1 MTSNVLPD
9 GLRERVL
16 AATRQAR
23 EPGQAMPDV
32 GQDTPIQ
39 AFSHAADA
47 LYQTLH
53 ALSEEHW
60 HQAVLRDLDV
70 QGLIGHLIGVEHD
83 VQRCMAGDPEVGNA
97 DHVTSTQPTALSQA
111 GRPPAAT
118 LADWRKDVDR
128 TLDQASRSDLD
139 VMVAIHGVALWLRD
153 LLIARTFEL
162 WTHENDI
169 RAVTGLP
176 PSVPEPSTLRPMT
189 QLAADLLPFG
199 AAFTDLH
206 EPMSVHL
213 VLTGPGGGTWDV
225 AVGDPAPDPARVGIV
240 TDVVGF
246 CRLVSNRISPAD
258 LDVFL
263 SGDPR
268 RATSVLTAAAALA
281 LD

>member
-1 MTSNVLPD
+1 MTSNLLPES
-9 GLRERVL
+9 LRERVL
-16 AATRQAR
+16 AAADRAR
-23 EPGQAMPDV
+23 PHGQAVPDV
-32 GQDTPIQ
+32 GRDTPIA

-53 ALSEEHW
+53 ALSDDQW
-60 HQAVLRDLDV
+60 RLPVLRDLDV

-83 VQRCMAGDPEVGNA
+83 VQRCMAGDPDVGNA
-97 DHVTSTQPTALSQA
+97 DHVGSTQPTALSQA
-111 GRPPAAT
+111 GRPSAAT
-118 LADWRKDVDR
+118 LANWRESVDR
-128 TLDQASRSDLD
+128 TLDTAARSDLD
-139 VMVAIHGVALWLRD
+139 VIVAIHGVALWLRD

-176 PSVPEPSTLRPMT
+176 PSVPEPSTLRPMS

-206 EPMSVHL
+206 EPISVHL

-225 AVGDPAPDPARVGIV
+225 AVGDPAPDPAPVGIV

-246 CRLVSNRISPAD
+246 CRLVSNRIRPAD
-258 LDVFL
+258 LDVYVT
-263 SGDPR
+263 GEQWQ
-268 RATSVLTAAAALA
+268 ATSVLTAAAALA